1 MSSDN
6 VTSGDNQQE
15 TASPRFE
22 FDPQWV
28 VGFVDEEGS
37 SPFRFTAIPP
47 CAGRVG
53 GRSVLSSKCLSTA
66 GIERCSKHSEC
77 SSAADASA
85 RRAQAAQYTSSPSTA
100 WPTSSDVWCR
110 SSRTIRRQ
118 AAQPHHRGSPCG
130 ILRDCTPGPAVADGW
145 EDTVRSSWRH
155 EESGRNDLTRSQTD
169 YRMRASN
176 NNA

>member
-6 VTSGDNQQE
+6 LTGADNQQE
-15 TASPRFE
+15 TAESLE
-22 FDPQWV
+22 LDAQWV
-28 VGFVDEEGS
+28 VGFVDGEGCFSVASIAIRS
-37 SPFRFTAIPP
+37 S
-47 CAGRVG
+47 GRPAT
-53 GRSVLSSKCLSTA
+53 GRCSLSSKCLSTA

-100 WPTSSDVWCR
+100 WPTSRDVWCR